1 MYLRAYGVFSAGA
14 EDRINLPELKNVRQ
28 HFELGARTPRFNQIC
43 AGAVLDMFER
53 SNLSKED
60 LARDCGLIVASRL
73 GPVAMVSKFQDELL
87 DFPEDQVMAGNFA
100 NSVHNAPAGALTVML
115 DIRGAAF
122 SVMGFEDMLP
132 RAFELAEL
140 NLAGGC
146 VQEMLL
152 VAGDEDTV
160 IGGAVSKVYDKLE
173 KESAAVF
180 YLTNQPT
187 AVEIDPADT
196 VSIASMLKYRDMLYK
211 NDQEV

>member
-14 EDRINLPELKNVRQ
+14 EDRINLPELKKVRQ

-100 NSVHNAPAGALTVML
+100 NSVHNAPAGALTVLL
-115 DIRGAAF
+115 DISGPAF
-122 SVMGFEDMLP
+122 SVMGFDDMLDQ
-132 RAFELAEL
+132 ALELAEL
-140 NLAGGC
+140 NLASGTAK
-146 VQEMLL
+146 EFLL
-152 VAGDEDTV
+152 VAGEENTI
-160 IGGAVSKVYDKLE
+160 IGNAVHQVYDKLE

-180 YLTNQPT
+180 FLTSEPT
-187 AVEIDPADT
+187 GPELKLDKCATLADL
-196 VSIASMLKYRDMLYK
+196 LK
-211 NDQEV
+211 QVQAQ